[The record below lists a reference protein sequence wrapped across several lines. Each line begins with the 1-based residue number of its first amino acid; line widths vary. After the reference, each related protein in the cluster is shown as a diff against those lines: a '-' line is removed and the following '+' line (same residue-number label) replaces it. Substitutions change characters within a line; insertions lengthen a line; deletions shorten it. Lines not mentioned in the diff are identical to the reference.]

1 MGYWAERL
9 KPQLP
14 ADILARIPAD
24 VPAWEVGYWQ
34 LQYLLT
40 RDHLLPLLRQ
50 HDALPSQGR
59 VLEVGPAHAGC
70 LAALH
75 EATGLPAHGLE
86 LDSSR
91 VETAAAINE
100 ILTPGNLDVRI
111 GDITDAGSLESLEAP
126 FSLIL
131 LRDVIE
137 HIENRATALA
147 NCYDLL
153 EPGGHL
159 LLTFPPYYSPFGAH
173 QQILTPAWLRL
184 PWLQLLPQ
192 FLSLVGRGELNEAK
206 KSEMEELR
214 RCSLTISK
222 FEAAISSLPFE
233 VVSHNHFLLRPI
245 FRYRY
250 GLPILSAQALS
261 SVPILREL
269 LITGAWYLLKRPR

>member
-1 MGYWAERL
+1 MGYWVERL

-24 VPAWEVGYWQ
+24 VPAWEVGYWR

-40 RDHLLPLLRQ
+40 RDHLLPHLRK

-59 VLEVGPAHAGC
+59 VLEVGPAYAGC

-86 LDSSR
+86 LESSR
-91 VETAAAINE
+91 VETATVINE
-100 ILTPGNLDVRI
+100 IVTEGKLDVRV
-111 GDITDAGSLESLEAP
+111 GDITDARSLESLQAP
-126 FSLIL
+126 FSFIL

-137 HIENRATALA
+137 HIEDRATALA

-153 EPGGHL
+153 EPGGHI

-192 FLSLVGRGELNEAK
+192 FQSLVGHGELDEAK
-206 KSEMEELR
+206 KTEMEDLR

-222 FEAAISSLPFE
+222 FEAAISDLPFK
-233 VVSHNHFLLRPI
+233 VVARDHFLFRPI

-250 GLPILSAQALS
+250 GLPKLSGRVLS

-269 LITGAWYLLKRPR
+269 LITGAWYLLRRPR